1 MTILVENNFTNLL
14 FEDEKSLACFWSS
27 LIQTTSEQ
35 IESETRVS
43 MLILITSLF
52 SKVYQIS
59 LEALCLDKLITLIDT
74 YMDRSDEALT
84 VANFLSKN
92 KIYIFSSE
100 SKIGIKSINFWDFLF
115 QLLIEV
121 EQESSQISSDIISSL
136 AYSDN
141 SKYEPVSMI
150 SIGLGLFVK
159 TLNNN
164 YEALEFLLDQYEYV
178 SECDSNPNSNDE
190 ELEVVFDKG
199 VDAINTSYL
208 YFLIELIKQIETIL
222 VLDKEE
228 SLLNLFKVKF
238 ELIKGRL
245 NSELDFSLKYLDINK
260 MGFNDFKYSK
270 VSSHLMFIS
279 NLGKYYES
287 GFEDVKIKLEK
298 SELNLNCFIQSN
310 F

>member
-1 MTILVENNFTNLL
+1 
-14 FEDEKSLACFWSS
+14 
-27 LIQTTSEQ
+27 
-35 IESETRVS
+35 

-92 KIYIFSSE
+92 KICLFSSE

-136 AYSDN
+136 AYYSDN

-159 TLNNN
+159 TINNN
-164 YEALEFLLDQYEYV
+164 YEALKFLLDLYEYV
-178 SECDSNPNSNDE
+178 SECDSNPNSND
-190 ELEVVFDKG
+190 V
-199 VDAINTSYL
+199 
-208 YFLIELIKQIETIL
+208 
-222 VLDKEE
+222 
-228 SLLNLFKVKF
+228 
-238 ELIKGRL
+238 RL
-245 NSELDFSLKYLDINK
+245 NYFYKKYLI
-260 MGFNDFKYSK
+260 F
-270 VSSHLMFIS
+270 L
-279 NLGKYYES
+279 
-287 GFEDVKIKLEK
+287 
-298 SELNLNCFIQSN
+298 
-310 F
+310 

>member
-14 FEDEKSLACFWSS
+14 FEDEKSLTCFWSS
-27 LIQTTSEQ
+27 LIQTTCEQ

-100 SKIGIKSINFWDFLF
+100 SKIKSINFWDFLF

-136 AYSDN
+136 AYYSDN

-159 TLNNN
+159 TINNN
-164 YEALEFLLDQYEYV
+164 YEALKFLLDQYEYV

-222 VLDKEE
+222 VNDKEE
-228 SLLNLFKVKF
+228 SLLNLFETKF
-238 ELIKGRL
+238 ELIKARL
-245 NSELDFSLKYLDINK
+245 NSELDLSLKYLDINK

-270 VSSHLMFIS
+270 VSSHLMFLS
-279 NLGKYYES
+279 KLVKYYES
-287 GFEDVKIKLEK
+287 GFEDVKNKLEK